1 MGNLD
6 RFNAVLFLSL
16 GVLVVLGGLNS
27 FDLECN
33 HKPLLQRFSGGHYY
47 VCEY

>member
-6 RFNAVLFLSL
+6 RFNAVLFLFL
-16 GVLVVLGGLNS
+16 GVLGGLNS

-33 HKPLLQRFSGGHYY
+33 DKPVVTVIFWWALLR
-47 VCEY
+47 